1 MQKNKYVFLGET
13 DSINIEIILK
23 SFRIIKNKYIVIGS
37 VNEIKNYKKKLNSN
51 IGINEIFDPYDF
63 DNLNPKKLNVYDS
76 NVGRNKYE
84 KMINQILLSN
94 KLAKNTGF
102 DLVTMPIDKSLF
114 KKSQKFNGL
123 TEYFGKLNKKKTI
136 MMMVGEIFSIIPIT
150 THISIKS
157 LKSVLTKKK
166 INLFFKHFYNLQSR
180 DFFLKKFKKIYVLCL
195 NPHCGEGGAYSKD
208 DININNLIYKNGF
221 KSFTQLP
228 SDSAFKNIKKN
239 TLYISCYHDQALIPF
254 KIINKKSLNYTL
266 GLDYRRISPAHGTA
280 KNIKFKNKADNSSY
294 IACMEF

>member
-13 DSINIEIILK
+13 NSINIEIILK
-23 SFRIIKNKYIVIGS
+23 SFSIIKNKYIVIGS
-37 VNEIKNYKKKLNSN
+37 INEIKNYKKKFKSN
-51 IGINEIFDPYDF
+51 IEINEIFDPYDF
-63 DNLNPKKLNVYDS
+63 DNLNPKKLNVFNS
-76 NVGRNKYE
+76 NIGRNKYE
-84 KMINQILLSN
+84 KMINQISLSN
-94 KLAKNTGF
+94 KLAKETGF

-123 TEYFGKLNKKKTI
+123 TEYFGKLNRKKTI
-136 MMMVGEIFSIIPIT
+136 MMMVGEVFSIIPIT

-180 DFFLKKFKKIYVLCL
+180 DFFLKKYKKINVLYL
-195 NPHCGEGGAYSKD
+195 NPHCGEGGTYSKD

-221 KSFTQLP
+221 KSFTQLS